1 MKLIIN
7 CFSSDPSDQFEICKV
22 EYKWIC
28 INLAI
33 YIYGKWVEEIYKSV
47 KEKEDAKKKKE
58 SDERIAKK
66 AKIEEGK
73 KTKEGKYRIW
83 KKWRFNFIITK
94 LPMRLP
100 KLCKY
105 E

>member
-7 CFSSDPSDQFEICKV
+7 CFLPDQFEICKGD
-22 EYKWIC
+22 YKFIC
-28 INLAI
+28 FYLTF

-47 KEKEDAKKKKE
+47 KEKEDAKEKKE

-100 KLCKY
+100 IM
-105 E
+105 